1 MKIISQTN
9 RTLLLEEFN
18 PEKLD
23 LLTMIG
29 DVRGID
35 SLSDDKIKE
44 INDALLCRSYEE
56 FQEKF
61 APCIYSFYDANTQ
74 TVRYTLKKPESIPEN
89 MLTVIPLNQQND
101 FLKMLFSLMEA
112 KKSQG
117 VLNVDFGFE
126 HLLDMISPKKVMEDI
141 RQVRK
146 EIRYNYSKY
155 AALEEGDPARLD
167 VGDKLNVLFESAS
180 DNYNNVLAML
190 PLAIEDIKTRL
201 LLGAGDQGINP
212 NQIALGMLTMGDNG
226 ELKVLEA
233 PKQETT
239 ALATVDD
246 HINTGLMEALAED
259 YQQVNECPTDY
270 VKDLVVRTFC
280 PLPSTIQTQI
290 DVEREVA
297 NYNSYLQFYKEAKDG
312 FIKVVKPLVEKMLG
326 VKMFFDQYQCRV
338 KGMVP
343 TLLVANIR
351 PEMLAKSSNLPTLH
365 AYLNSTNGKNNFSDT
380 VWYAIFPNVSINPK
394 EGAKLR
400 RERFA
405 GNIHKQNEDVN
416 SMETLA
422 TLLDVL
428 KDYKVETFFS
438 FEGRDDTTFDNV
450 AAEGIQKYIDRCEP
464 LVGRPYSEF
473 AIPCIPNFTVI
484 PKNKSGV
491 TLDKLMTINDDNVA
505 QLSDAK
511 EDIMRLWIEGVYIG
525 ASYVAAGFRAAC
537 QCPDYL
543 HDHYRRKKYDSELP
557 GVRYDVESGDHAL
570 WTRTTMPKEITGF
583 TNTIKDQINRR
594 NFGWVFASESAALEG
609 KNITDITI
617 YKARNL
623 LYDPER
629 ATYEPAYKTQV
640 TTYIERILRHATGDF
655 KEDRI
660 KMFFS
665 NNPASQKSQWVAKQE
680 CINAVL
686 DEGDDLGY
694 SIDETTGMCDLTIY
708 FDGNARN
715 LEVMINRLSSKKS

>member
-9 RTLLLEEFN
+9 RTLLLEEIN

-44 INDALLCRSYEE
+44 INEALLCRSYEE

-246 HINTGLMEALAED
+246 HINTGLMEALEED

-343 TLLVANIR
+343 TLLVSQKGMGLVPTLLVANIR

-422 TLLDVL
+422 ALLDVL

-450 AAEGIQKYIDRCEP
+450 AAEGIQKYIDRCES
-464 LVGRPYSEF
+464 LVGRPYSEY

-511 EDIMRLWIEGVYIG
+511 VDIASLRCFSRKLSGAVHHCLIGGSQVRRSADQVRQLILDGIQDPSGNVSCCVRLSFTFPIFLICKNC
-525 ASYVAAGFRAAC
+525 FRR
-537 QCPDYL
+537 L
-543 HDHYRRKKYDSELP
+543 FI
-557 GVRYDVESGDHAL
+557 V
-570 WTRTTMPKEITGF
+570 ITVQF
-583 TNTIKDQINRR
+583 LFQLRVCICIRLKHLIPCL
-594 NFGWVFASESAALEG
+594 FYFSAVF
-609 KNITDITI
+609 
-617 YKARNL
+617 RNL
-623 LYDPER
+623 L
-629 ATYEPAYKTQV
+629 
-640 TTYIERILRHATGDF
+640 IMRIDLLRHCEAF
-655 KEDRI
+655 
-660 KMFFS
+660 
-665 NNPASQKSQWVAKQE
+665 
-680 CINAVL
+680 
-686 DEGDDLGY
+686 
-694 SIDETTGMCDLTIY
+694 
-708 FDGNARN
+708 
-715 LEVMINRLSSKKS
+715 